1 MCYNVNYLTK
11 KRLEYARR
19 LQGLI
24 DSSNLENEFD
34 DILSRTGPV
43 YFVNG
48 FNHPD
53 IPVITNKSPDH
64 LQAFTWG
71 LIPFWVKDPKQA
83 VSISKMTLNARGE
96 DIFKK
101 PSFRNAAKHK
111 RCLVL
116 IDGFFEYHWFKDKSY
131 PYYIKMANDEP
142 MLLAGLWET
151 WKYPKENIIR
161 NTFSIVTTVANPIMA
176 QIHNKP
182 KTSEGPRM
190 PVIIQKGMEKIWLRD
205 IYSPL
210 DHQSIEEIIQAYD
223 EDELDAYTVPRLQ
236 GKTGVGNT
244 PGAINKYEYE
254 DLINV
259 GGSG

>member
-11 KRLEYARR
+11 KKLEYARR

-24 DSSNLENEFD
+24 DKSNLENEFD
-34 DILSRTGPV
+34 DILSRNGPV

-53 IPVITNKSPDH
+53 LPVITNRLPDH

-96 DIFKK
+96 EIFKK

-116 IDGFFEYHWFKDKSY
+116 IDGFFEYHWFKEKSY
-131 PYYIKMANDEP
+131 PYYIKMADDKP
-142 MLLAGLWET
+142 MVLAGLWET
-151 WKYPKENIIR
+151 WKFSKENIIR
-161 NTFSIVTTVANPIMA
+161 NTFSIVTTEANSLMA
-176 QIHNKP
+176 HIHNKP
-182 KTSEGPRM
+182 KGSEGPRM
-190 PVIIQKGMEKIWLRD
+190 PVILPEGKEKSWLKD
-205 IYSPL
+205 INSPL
-210 DHQSIEEIIQAYD
+210 DHLSIEELIQPLD
-223 EDELDAYTVPRLQ
+223 EDELQAHTVTRLQ
-236 GKTGVGNT
+236 GKAGVGNSPEALT
-244 PGAINKYEYE
+244 KYIYKE
-254 DLINV
+254 LI
-259 GGSG
+259 

>member
-24 DSSNLENEFD
+24 DNKNLENEFD
-34 DILSRTGPV
+34 DILNKVGPI

-53 IPVITNKSPDH
+53 VPVITNKIPDH
-64 LQAFTWG
+64 LQVFTWG

-83 VSISKMTLNARGE
+83 ISLSKMTLNARGE
-96 DIFKK
+96 DIFSK
-101 PSFRNAAKHK
+101 PSFRNAARHK

-151 WKYPKENIIR
+151 WNYEKENIVR
-161 NTFSIVTTVANPIMA
+161 HTFSIVTTRANPLMA
-176 QIHNKP
+176 DIHNKP
-182 KTSEGPRM
+182 KASEGPRM
-190 PVIIQKGMEKIWLRD
+190 PVIVPKGLEKIWLSD
-205 IYSPL
+205 IHGAA
-210 DHQSIEEIIQAYD
+210 DQQAIREVIQPYN
-223 EDELDAYTVPRLQ
+223 ESELQAYTVSKLQ
-236 GKTGVGNT
+236 GKAGVGNT
-244 PGAINKYEYE
+244 PKAISRYNYE
-254 DLINV
+254 DLTTEE
-259 GGSG
+259 